1 VVDRIYSDGVET
13 KERLRQELASR
24 RAELTPDK
32 VAVASFVVV
41 DRLRRVVDWPSLHS
55 LHVYRSVAEW
65 GELDTSELV
74 AWVEGSW
81 PAIEIVQPTH
91 DKDQPFPEQEF
102 DLIVVPV
109 LGFDRDNNRLGL
121 GGGWY
126 DRFAARQP
134 QAQKI
139 GLAYT
144 WALVEDGIP
153 VEPWD
158 VKLDGV
164 VTN

>member
-1 VVDRIYSDGVET
+1 MRGIYSEAVWT
-13 KERLRQELASR
+13 KSELRQRLETRRVELSAD
-24 RAELTPDK
+24 E
-32 VAVASFVVV
+32 VALASFVVQ

-55 LHVYRSVAEW
+55 LHVYRSVAGW

-74 AWVEGSW
+74 TWLEQEW
-81 PAIEIVQPTH
+81 PKIEVVQPSLR
-91 DKDQPFPEQEF
+91 KDQAFPEQKF
-102 DLIVVPV
+102 DLVVVPA
-109 LGFDRDNNRLGL
+109 LGFDSDSNRLGL

-126 DRFAARQP
+126 DRFLAQQP

-139 GLAYT
+139 GLAYA

-158 VKLDGV
+158 VKLDRIV
-164 VTN
+164 SS